1 MKKSFIIIAI
11 VSMLALIG
19 CEEFSTLLGIKGA
32 GQITVSETALEIPVG
47 VSRQV
52 SITSSVT
59 TPGLIEWVNNNP
71 EVMGVTGAGLSGHIR
86 GQAPGSGSISLQY
99 PEAEPV
105 TIAVLVYS
113 NDDEDQDLPL
123 NSQYIQKLEM
133 DDNTYTIR
141 STISMKVR
149 LVGISNRSTEESK
162 IQWESS
168 NPDIVHITKS
178 TGPIMES
185 QTLGIGT
192 SIITA
197 NYGDLDSV
205 SATITV
211 IDSVWTASVAPT
223 ALNFE
228 WPSNTAFQTLQ
239 LTLAK
244 ESGRVLN
251 SDYANVEWRTD
262 DPDMLIITPFN
273 GNKTARITPQFPGE
287 TQVWAEI
294 TIPDTDAIVTSAR
307 ALVSIV
313 AEDSIDIVD
322 TSPIEI
328 FTGENSEIEVAW
340 WSQSGAQPTF
350 TTSTNSYL
358 TLVEADTDSQYPRIT
373 RIDLRA
379 STGDATG
386 STVLTARLNSAGII
400 YTDTFTVNTRP
411 NQSFSIADRSIIRTT
426 PGVAIRRMFTVSPPA
441 ETNRATFSIFNTN
454 VATIT
459 RAGNE
464 FIITGVSDGNT
475 DLRIIDSASGS
486 DITIPIQ
493 VDSSLL
499 GENEIIITGIDP
511 INFSETNDNGS
522 YNLADRRVVGVS
534 YRYGNDAT
542 LTGRVVTSSGGAW
555 GGNLGEIPQ
564 NQRWPNIPDNVELR
578 NRYGDWQSVPT
589 NNAIGIYATETRT
602 ITIDN
607 VTFSNFQFA
616 MGDGNHRRGVT
627 DQIEINLDSAAR
639 SINVIC
645 HNDADGGTDTSR
657 YTITGGQTTQ
667 QLIGSATSGICG
679 GRACSLGIDPAEITV
694 TGFVGTRVMDDSP
707 QESTTIPF
715 SFTYGLT
722 FPKIYS
728 GEISITCDAY

>member
-11 VSMLALIG
+11 VSTLALFG
-19 CEEFSTLLGIKGA
+19 CEEFSTLLGIKGT

-99 PEAEPV
+99 PESEPV

-113 NDDEDQDLPL
+113 TDGDDQDLPL
-123 NSQYIQKLEM
+123 NSQYIQKLDM
-133 DDNTYTIR
+133 DDDTYTIR

-149 LVGISNRSTEESK
+149 LVGISNRPTEESK

-168 NPDIVHITKS
+168 NPDIVHITKP
-178 TGPIMES
+178 TGPIMEAE
-185 QTLGIGT
+185 TLGIGT
-192 SIITA
+192 AIITA

-205 SATITV
+205 SATVTV
-211 IDSVWTASVAPT
+211 IDSVWTASIAPT

-228 WPSNTAFQTLQ
+228 WPSDIAFKTLQ

-262 DPDMLIITPFN
+262 DPDTLTVTSFN
-273 GNKTARITPQFPGE
+273 DNKTARITPLFPE
-287 TQVWAEI
+287 QTQVWAEI
-294 TIPDTDAIVTSAR
+294 TIPDTDTIVTSPR
-307 ALVSIV
+307 ALVSVV

-358 TLVEADTDSQYPRIT
+358 TLVETDTDSRYPRIT

-386 STVLTARLNSAGII
+386 STVLTARLNSAGVI

-411 NQSFSIADRSIIRTT
+411 NRSFSIADRSIIRTT
-426 PGVAIRRMFTVSPPA
+426 PDVEIRRMFTVIPPA
-441 ETNRATFSIFNTN
+441 ETNRATFSILNTN

-464 FIITGVSDGNT
+464 FIITGVADGNT
-475 DLRIIDSASGS
+475 DLRIIDAASGS
-486 DITIPIQ
+486 DITIPVQ
-493 VDSSLL
+493 VDSALL
-499 GENEIIITGIDP
+499 NEDELMITGIDP

-522 YNLADRRVVGVS
+522 YDLADRRVIGVS
-534 YRYGNDAT
+534 YRSGNNGFYPFT
-542 LTGRVVTSSGGAW
+542 TPPYW
-555 GGNLGEIPQ
+555 GIGEIPIS
-564 NQRWPNIPDNVELR
+564 QRWPNVPDD
-578 NRYGDWQSVPT
+578 NRHVAWYGDWQPVPT
-589 NNAIGIYATETRT
+589 SRRREIYAEETRIINT
-602 ITIDN
+602 TN
-607 VTFSNFQFA
+607 SSFNNFQFILP
-616 MGDGNHRRGVT
+616 DGNYFRGAT
-627 DQIEINLDSAAR
+627 NKIEIDLNTDAR
-639 SINVIC
+639 RIEVKC
-645 HNDADGGTDTSR
+645 HNDADGGADASR
-657 YTITGGQTTQ
+657 YTIIGEAITQ
-667 QLIGSATSGICG
+667 QIFGTVFSRTRESIFRGPGVFPREIDLSGFM
-679 GRACSLGIDPAEITV
+679 GIQVI
-694 TGFVGTRVMDDSP
+694 DDSP
-707 QESTTIPF
+707 QESTSIPF
-715 SFTYGLT
+715 FFTYGLN
-722 FPKIYS
+722 FSRIYT
-728 GEISITCDAY
+728 GAISITCDAY